1 MKRVFSFLAAGV
13 LAASVLGQAQAQATS
28 PTTAGE
34 VTKVD
39 KAAAKVT
46 LKHGEIKNLDMPAM
60 SMVFRAKDPKIIE
73 GLVVGDKIRFTA
85 EKINGQYTLTSV
97 TKAP

>member
-1 MKRVFSFLAAGV
+1 MKRLGSFLAATL
-13 LAASVLGQAQAQATS
+13 LATAALAQA

-39 KAAAKVT
+39 KAAGKVT

-60 SMVFRAKDPKIIE
+60 SMVFRAKDSKLID

>member
-1 MKRVFSFLAAGV
+1 MKRLCSFLVSALLATAA
-13 LAASVLGQAQAQATS
+13 LAQT

-34 VTKVD
+34 VTKMD
-39 KAAAKVT
+39 KGAGKVT
-46 LKHGEIKNLDMPAM
+46 VKHGGIKNLDMPAM
-60 SMVFRAKDPKIIE
+60 SMVFHAKDPKVIE

-85 EKINGQYTLTSV
+85 EKLGGQYTLTSV

>member
-1 MKRVFSFLAAGV
+1 MKRLHRLLATGV
-13 LAASVLGQAQAQATS
+13 LAVASLAQAQT

-39 KAAAKVT
+39 KAAGKVT

-60 SMVFRAKDPKIIE
+60 SMVFRAKDPKVIE
-73 GLVVGDKIRFTA
+73 GLAVGDKIRFTA

>member
-1 MKRVFSFLAAGV
+1 MKRVSSFLAAAL
-13 LAASVLGQAQAQATS
+13 LAAAAHAQT

-39 KAAAKVT
+39 KAAGKVT
-46 LKHGEIKNLDMPAM
+46 LKHGEIKNLDMPPM
-60 SMVFRAKDPKIIE
+60 SMVFRAKDPKVIE
-73 GLVVGDKIRFTA
+73 GLAVGDKIRFTA

>member
-1 MKRVFSFLAAGV
+1 MKRLSSFLVSVWLTTAA
-13 LAASVLGQAQAQATS
+13 LAQV

-39 KAAAKVT
+39 RAAGKVT

-60 SMVFRAKDPKIIE
+60 NMVFRAKDPKVIE

>member
-1 MKRVFSFLAAGV
+1 MKRVSSFLAAAL
-13 LAASVLGQAQAQATS
+13 LAAAAHAQT

-39 KAAAKVT
+39 KAAGKVT
-46 LKHGEIKNLDMPAM
+46 LKHGEIKNLDMPSM
-60 SMVFRAKDPKIIE
+60 SMVFRAKDPKVIE
-73 GLVVGDKIRFTA
+73 GLAVGDKIRFTA

>member
-1 MKRVFSFLAAGV
+1 MKRLPRLLLAS
-13 LAASVLGQAQAQATS
+13 LMSTLMSAAAWAQA

-34 VTKVD
+34 VTKLD
-39 KAAAKVT
+39 KAAGKVT

-60 SMVFRAKDPKIIE
+60 SMVFRAKDAKLIE
-73 GLVVGDKIRFTA
+73 GLAVGDKIRFTA

>member
-1 MKRVFSFLAAGV
+1 MKRVSSFLAAAL
-13 LAASVLGQAQAQATS
+13 LAAAAQAQT

-39 KAAAKVT
+39 KAAGKVT
-46 LKHGEIKNLDMPAM
+46 LKHGEIKNLDMPPM
-60 SMVFRAKDPKIIE
+60 SMVFRAKDPKVIE
-73 GLVVGDKIRFTA
+73 GLAVGDKIRFTA